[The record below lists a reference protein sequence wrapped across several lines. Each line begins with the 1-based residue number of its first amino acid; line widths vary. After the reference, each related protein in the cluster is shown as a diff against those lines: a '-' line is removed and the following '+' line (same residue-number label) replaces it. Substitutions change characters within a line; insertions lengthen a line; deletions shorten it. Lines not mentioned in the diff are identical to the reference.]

1 MYNMEQNDIFA
12 DLITDLPTHNKK
24 PTTTEIHLLEE
35 FFPEEENNFL
45 KNISI
50 KDNLKLFIIL
60 LFTNYTLINVSNNK
74 IPILNKKIPT
84 LVNVFIF
91 AFLGVGLYTIMLT
104 FL

>member
-1 MYNMEQNDIFA
+1 MYNTEQKDIFA

-50 KDNLKLFIIL
+50 KNSLKLFIIL
-60 LFTNYTLINVSNNK
+60 LFTNYTLVNVS
-74 IPILNKKIPT
+74 NKKIPT
-84 LVNVFIF
+84 LVNIFIF